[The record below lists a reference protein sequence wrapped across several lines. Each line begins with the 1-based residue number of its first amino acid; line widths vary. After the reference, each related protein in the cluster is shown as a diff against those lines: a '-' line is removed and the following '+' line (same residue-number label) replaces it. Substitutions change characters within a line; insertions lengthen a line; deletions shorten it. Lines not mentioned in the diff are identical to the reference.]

1 MPSTETALV
10 ARPMRDHH
18 ESVVLGLI
26 NADRLPGQPVCT
38 EEMLREA
45 VAGRSPVDAA
55 WWDELDQ
62 VDVEVVEDAT
72 GAVVGVV
79 SSATRPR
86 DRAGLVLWLHGREDP
101 TVIGFLLDL
110 VLGRW
115 RDRPVVDAFDFAT
128 ALGLGLEALPIRHRA
143 ATRVVL
149 ESRGFSGHDLWR
161 YMHLPLARPGV
172 PPAASVRVDVTAPE
186 PTKRS
191 LQIRAGGAA
200 LAEATIGVPLDGIG
214 VLWWIGVD
222 PMARGRGLGRE
233 LLGCALDQL
242 SALGATEVI
251 LYVDDDEPGGDRD
264 RAAANRLYETAGFV
278 EVDRLMSF
286 RLRR

>member
-1 MPSTETALV
+1 M
-10 ARPMRDHH
+10 
-18 ESVVLGLI
+18 
-26 NADRLPGQPVCT
+26 
-38 EEMLREA
+38 
-45 VAGRSPVDAA
+45 
-55 WWDELDQ
+55 
-62 VDVEVVEDAT
+62 
-72 GAVVGVV
+72 
-79 SSATRPR
+79 
-86 DRAGLVLWLHGREDP
+86 
-101 TVIGFLLDL
+101 
-110 VLGRW
+110 
-115 RDRPVVDAFDFAT
+115 VDAFDFAT

-149 ESRGFSGHDLWR
+149 ESRRFSGHDLWR